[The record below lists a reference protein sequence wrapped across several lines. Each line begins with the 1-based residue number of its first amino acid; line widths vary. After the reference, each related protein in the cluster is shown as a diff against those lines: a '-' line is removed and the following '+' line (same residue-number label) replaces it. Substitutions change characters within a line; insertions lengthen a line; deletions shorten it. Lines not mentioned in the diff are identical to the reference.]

1 MEAAMAKGVEEY
13 LQRFASDAAFRDQL
27 ETDFDAAVS
36 EYDLTDDEKRELRDY
51 LQSDRHRAI
60 QGHAAGVFEEMLYKA
75 TGGHSPDEQ
84 RLIEERERRNLQ
96 AMLPHADEEAP
107 PERAPLADR
116 PEKSCVMCGEPQP
129 SFAWFKG
136 WRNGLCPAHRNT
148 TAVEMMLKLEQDME
162 ETKRWMRDR
171 GL

>member
-1 MEAAMAKGVEEY
+1 MANGLEELME
-13 LQRFASDAAFRDQL
+13 RFGSDAAFREQID
-27 ETDFDAAVS
+27 TDFDAAVR
-36 EYDLTDDEKRELRDY
+36 EYDLSDKENRELRDY
-51 LQSDRHRAI
+51 FQSNRHRAI

-84 RLIEERERRNLQ
+84 QLIEERERRNLE
-96 AMLPHADEEAP
+96 AMLSPATEEAL

-136 WRNGLCPAHRNT
+136 WRNGLCPTHRNT
-148 TAVEMMLKLEQDME
+148 TAVEMMLKLEQDID
-162 ETKRWMRDR
+162 ETKRWMRER